1 MPSSDQDFEAF
12 SEFER
17 TGWEKAANPYHEH
30 WGDLSS
36 QSADA
41 MLDAANVVRDG
52 KVLDVATG
60 AGYVAAA
67 AHERGA
73 SAVGIDFSAAQVE
86 LASRSHPQIEF
97 RQADAEDLPFPDGM
111 FDAVVMGFGMN
122 HMPNPEMVCDEV
134 FRVLRRGGW
143 FAFTVWGE
151 PRDGEGF
158 GIMLSAIEKHGQTIT
173 GLPEA
178 PPYFRFADRNEAS
191 QLLRRSGF
199 VDAEITR
206 VEQVWHH
213 DSMTSLYD
221 AFNEGAVRATAMLR
235 SQPREHREKIRAHIH
250 EETLKLKDGTKYVIP
265 VPAVLSSARKP

>member
-41 MLDAANVVRDG
+41 MLDAAKVVRDCR
-52 KVLDVATG
+52 VLDVATG

-67 AHERGA
+67 AQKREA
-73 SAVGIDFSAAQVE
+73 SATGIDFSAAQVE
-86 LASRSHPQIEF
+86 LASRSHPLIEF
-97 RQADAEDLPFPDGM
+97 RQADAEGLPFPDGM

-134 FRVLRRGGW
+134 FRVLRSGGW

-158 GIMLSAIEKHGQTIT
+158 GIVLSAIEKHGQTIT

-178 PPYFRFADRNEAS
+178 PPYFRFADRSEAS

-199 VDAEITR
+199 VDAETTR

-213 DSMTSLYD
+213 DSVTSLYD

-235 SQPREHREKIRAHIH
+235 SQPREQREKIRAQIH